1 MLEESYSVFREKSSF
16 SPRLLLVLGSGL
28 GRFADILSHK
38 EVIPYGEIPHLPSST
53 APGHKGQF
61 LLGYFEG
68 LPICIMEGRCHYYEG
83 YTPGEVVAP
92 LRLIRKSGAEYLL
105 LTNAAGAIDPAYKA
119 GEFMMLTDHI
129 SCFVP
134 SPLRGENAASFGV
147 RFPDMTQVYDP
158 GMCRMMEDAAKET
171 DLPLHKG
178 VYVQLGGPSFET
190 PAEIR
195 LLKNLGADAVGMST
209 VMEAIAARHAGMKI
223 GAISCL
229 SNMAAGISPN
239 PLSLEE
245 VYETAEKAAPLFR
258 AFLLAFL
265 KKAALS
271 LR

>member
-1 MLEESYSVFREKSSF
+1 MTLF

-28 GRFADILSHK
+28 GRFADILTEK
-38 EVIPYGEIPHLPSST
+38 EAIPYEEIPHLPRST

-61 LLGYFEG
+61 LLGKFEG
-68 LPICIMEGRCHYYEG
+68 MPLAIMEGRVHYYEG
-83 YTPGEVVAP
+83 YTPQEVVAP
-92 LRLIRKSGAEYLL
+92 LRLMRKAGAEYLL
-105 LTNAAGAIDPAYKA
+105 LTNAAGAINAAYKA
-119 GEFMMLTDHI
+119 GEFMMLSDHI
-129 SCFVP
+129 SLFVP
-134 SPLRGENAASFGV
+134 SPLRGKNPVSLGE
-147 RFPDMTQVYDP
+147 RFPDMSNVYDP
-158 GMCRMMEDAAKET
+158 GLARMLEEAANEVA
-171 DLPLHKG
+171 LPLHKG
-178 VYVQLGGPSFET
+178 VYAQVRGPSFET

-195 LLKNLGADAVGMST
+195 LLASLGADAVGMST

-229 SNMAAGISPN
+229 SNMAAGISEN

-265 KKAALS
+265 QKAALA